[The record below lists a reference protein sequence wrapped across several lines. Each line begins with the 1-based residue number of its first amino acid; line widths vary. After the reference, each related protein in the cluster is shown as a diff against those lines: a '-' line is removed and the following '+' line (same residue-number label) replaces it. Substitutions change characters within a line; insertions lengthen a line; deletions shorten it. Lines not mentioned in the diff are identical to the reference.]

1 MIGNVKNYLLYFI
14 SMIFSVVIYYTFVS
28 LQYSPEV
35 KKAIE
40 SSDSILNIF
49 IAGSVVLVLFVAIFI
64 FYSNSFFTKKRKK
77 EVGLYSLLGLRK
89 KTIGKMLF
97 YENIIM
103 GGIAVMI
110 GIIVG
115 TILSK
120 LFTLIVLRLLNA
132 PVEVSFGISLDAIV
146 NTFIVFLM
154 ISLFTSFRAYRLI
167 YRFKLIELFRA
178 EKEGEKVPKIS
189 FIAALTSIILIALSY
204 WLGYQPPTNNIQVLT
219 NLLLFLFCIVLGTYL
234 LFRFLTIYLLR
245 LLQNKKTSY
254 YKGTNLVGIS
264 QLIYR
269 INGNA
274 RTLTM
279 IALLSAVTISAISV
293 GYSFYYTNE
302 KQAEKEA
309 PFSYM
314 HISTS
319 ESVDKQIEDV
329 IQSDREHSFIGQ
341 MDIPVIHVN
350 GEVSSPLLQDYL
362 KNGPIK
368 IISENT
374 YNEALKIVGKESN
387 IQLTGNQTIGI
398 RPLLTEY
405 TSNDF
410 EEHLVTL
417 QLPNTE
423 LDLAFSAM
431 VEDRI
436 LPWSYPDFA
445 IVVSHQMFSEIAAQ
459 MTPVTIKA
467 YEVAGEKTTKDT
479 TVQLQKLASEEMQL
493 ITYYN
498 IYRKGLESGG
508 LNLFILGFLG
518 LVFLAATGCIIY
530 FKQITESHEDRSR
543 YEILR
548 KIGVSKKEVNAVIR
562 KQMMFVFGL
571 PLIIGVVHGLVILQ
585 IASNIFSVLIGTNL
599 TVPIVITTLLYFIIY
614 LSYYLLTLTTVKKTV
629 NN

>member
-329 IQSDREHSFIGQ
+329 IQSDREHS
-341 MDIPVIHVN
+341 
-350 GEVSSPLLQDYL
+350 
-362 KNGPIK
+362 
-368 IISENT
+368 
-374 YNEALKIVGKESN
+374 
-387 IQLTGNQTIGI
+387 
-398 RPLLTEY
+398 
-405 TSNDF
+405 
-410 EEHLVTL
+410 
-417 QLPNTE
+417 
-423 LDLAFSAM
+423 
-431 VEDRI
+431 
-436 LPWSYPDFA
+436 
-445 IVVSHQMFSEIAAQ
+445 
-459 MTPVTIKA
+459 
-467 YEVAGEKTTKDT
+467 
-479 TVQLQKLASEEMQL
+479 
-493 ITYYN
+493 
-498 IYRKGLESGG
+498 
-508 LNLFILGFLG
+508 
-518 LVFLAATGCIIY
+518 
-530 FKQITESHEDRSR
+530 
-543 YEILR
+543 
-548 KIGVSKKEVNAVIR
+548 
-562 KQMMFVFGL
+562 
-571 PLIIGVVHGLVILQ
+571 
-585 IASNIFSVLIGTNL
+585 
-599 TVPIVITTLLYFIIY
+599 
-614 LSYYLLTLTTVKKTV
+614 
-629 NN
+629 